1 MKKANLL
8 ACLLSP
14 MLAIAQPQADSLRHL
29 IHVKGPQVHLLAQMA
44 EATAT
49 SHPDTALHYAQL
61 ARQRKAAGRDLITLE
76 AATGEA
82 LMAQGQIEQSLK
94 HFTQAY
100 NQARQQT
107 LQRKRTT
114 NSVVSDSAIAAC
126 NTSIRLPSVM
136 TK

>member
-49 SHPDTALHYAQL
+49 SHPRHGTSLRSIGSPTQGCR
-61 ARQRKAAGRDLITLE
+61 ARP
-76 AATGEA
+76 
-82 LMAQGQIEQSLK
+82 
-94 HFTQAY
+94 H
-100 NQARQQT
+100 N
-107 LQRKRTT
+107 
-114 NSVVSDSAIAAC
+114 
-126 NTSIRLPSVM
+126 P
-136 TK
+136 

>member
-82 LMAQGQIEQSLK
+82 LMAQGQIENSRSNTLRKPITK
-94 HFTQAY
+94 HA
-100 NQARQQT
+100 NNT
-107 LQRKRTT
+107 LHRKRTT
-114 NSVVSDSAIAAC
+114 NSVV
-126 NTSIRLPSVM
+126 
-136 TK
+136 

>member
-49 SHPDTALHYAQL
+49 SHPTPT
-61 ARQRKAAGRDLITLE
+61 R
-76 AATGEA
+76 
-82 LMAQGQIEQSLK
+82 
-94 HFTQAY
+94 HFTTLNWLA
-100 NQARQQT
+100 NAR
-107 LQRKRTT
+107 LQG
-114 NSVVSDSAIAAC
+114 A
-126 NTSIRLPSVM
+126 TS
-136 TK
+136 

>member
-100 NQARQQT
+100 NQARQQH
-107 LQRKRTT
+107 LAPEAY
-114 NSVVSDSAIAAC
+114 N
-126 NTSIRLPSVM
+126 
-136 TK
+136 

>member
-49 SHPDTALHYAQL
+49 SLS
-61 ARQRKAAGRDLITLE
+61 LIH
-76 AATGEA
+76 
-82 LMAQGQIEQSLK
+82 I
-94 HFTQAY
+94 
-100 NQARQQT
+100 
-107 LQRKRTT
+107 
-114 NSVVSDSAIAAC
+114 
-126 NTSIRLPSVM
+126 
-136 TK
+136 

>member
-49 SHPDTALHYAQL
+49 SHPDTAFTTLNWL
-61 ARQRKAAGRDLITLE
+61 ANARLQGATL
-76 AATGEA
+76 
-82 LMAQGQIEQSLK
+82 
-94 HFTQAY
+94 
-100 NQARQQT
+100 
-107 LQRKRTT
+107 
-114 NSVVSDSAIAAC
+114 
-126 NTSIRLPSVM
+126 
-136 TK
+136 